1 MTSSVVVMVVVA
13 EEEVTLEQVFP
24 AIAEVSVMVLVSAG
38 LLQYESRENG
48 SVFGTVVSEVVMLVS
63 VLLLNDFG
71 SESPTIIRNEVGEM
85 DFVILVWILLVL
97 MVFISI
103 LTVVVSFISRLL
115 TSLLLI
121 TCDKSRTLNTLLL
134 FIVVTVIFSSV

>member
-1 MTSSVVVMVVVA
+1 M
-13 EEEVTLEQVFP
+13 
-24 AIAEVSVMVLVSAG
+24 
-38 LLQYESRENG
+38 
-48 SVFGTVVSEVVMLVS
+48 VSEVVMLVS

-85 DFVILVWILLVL
+85 DFVILVWTLLWL

-103 LTVVVSFISRLL
+103 LTIVVSFISRLL

-121 TCDKSRTLNTLLL
+121 TCDKIRTLNTLLL
-134 FIVVTVIFSSV
+134 FTVVTVIFSSL